1 MFVTEAFITYLNSI
15 NLGATHNQCAIFCV
29 PVLADVFLLVFQ
41 EVDLLFILNC
51 FAFTVSVSLVP
62 VATTASVAI
71 LLVHNTVVVAKS
83 SDCITK
89 FVPSYINS
97 AVPFALI
104 TQVCGS
110 FPSSV
115 FMFFAH
121 KLLIFM
127 LQAPVFVV
135 VNLQGKSIPVV

>member
-1 MFVTEAFITYLNSI
+1 MS
-15 NLGATHNQCAIFCV
+15 
-29 PVLADVFLLVFQ
+29 
-41 EVDLLFILNC
+41 LFIIQ
-51 FAFTVSVSLVP
+51 FTV
-62 VATTASVAI
+62 A
-71 LLVHNTVVVAKS
+71 VAKS

-110 FPSSV
+110 FPSLV
-115 FMFFAH
+115 FMFFAPR
-121 KLLIFM
+121 LLIFM

-135 VNLQGKSIPVV
+135 VNLQGNSIPVV